1 MIEKVDSVDT
11 KLEQMQQAIMDSTSK
26 KLELIAEAVIN
37 KLEGDNDMGGG
48 ASTNKEKR
56 TE

>member
-1 MIEKVDSVDT
+1 
-11 KLEQMQQAIMDSTSK
+11 MDSTSK

-56 TE
+56 TEERAELSKRMNFVT